1 MDAEF
6 TAYLDRVRAHRA
18 ELGESMAALDAA
30 LLAPVGLGGQRWR
43 DRVEAAV
50 AEVRHDFIDHVAL
63 TEAEGGLY
71 DDIKER
77 APRLSAKV
85 KQLLAE
91 HDTLEGLADQVLGK
105 VQAADP
111 EADVS
116 QLREDVT
123 ELMGRIARHRQRGSD
138 LVYEA
143 YVVDLGGLG

>member
-30 LLAPVGLGGQRWR
+30 LLAPVGLGGAKWR

-50 AEVRHDFIDHVAL
+50 WDVRQDFADHIEL

-71 DDIKER
+71 ADIKET

-85 KQLLAE
+85 QQLLDE
-91 HDTLEGLADQVLGK
+91 HDELAAMADDVVEK
-105 VQAADP
+105 VRATDPAADLT
-111 EADVS
+111 E
-116 QLREDVT
+116 LREQVT
-123 ELMGRIARHRQRGSD
+123 RLVGRIARHRQRGSD

>member
-18 ELGESMAALDAA
+18 ELQESMAVLDAA
-30 LLAPVGLGGQRWR
+30 LLAPVGLGGERWR
-43 DRVEAAV
+43 DRVQAAL
-50 AEVRHDFIDHVAL
+50 AELRHDFTDHVEL

-71 DDIKER
+71 ADIKEK

-85 KQLLAE
+85 QVLLDE
-91 HDTLEGLADQVLGK
+91 HDEIAELCESAFNRLEHADP
-105 VQAADP
+105 AADID
-111 EADVS
+111 A
-116 QLREDVT
+116 LREEVT
-123 ELMGRIARHRQRGSD
+123 GLIGKIARHRQHGSD

>member
-18 ELGESMAALDAA
+18 ELGDAMAALEAA
-30 LLAPVGLGGQRWR
+30 LLAPVGLGGERWR
-43 DRVEAAV
+43 GRVEAAL
-50 AEVRHDFIDHVAL
+50 AEVRHDWDDHVAL

-71 DDIKER
+71 ADIKER

-85 KQLLAE
+85 QHLLDE
-91 HDTLEGLADQVLGK
+91 HDTVADLGDEVLDK
-105 VQAADP
+105 VAHADP
-111 EADVS
+111 ESDIAG
-116 QLREDVT
+116 LREDVT
-123 ELMGRIARHRQRGSD
+123 GLMGRIARHRQRGSD

>member
-1 MDAEF
+1 
-6 TAYLDRVRAHRA
+6 V
-18 ELGESMAALDAA
+18 S
-30 LLAPVGLGGQRWR
+30 
-43 DRVEAAV
+43 
-50 AEVRHDFIDHVAL
+50 L

-71 DDIKER
+71 ADITER
-77 APRLSAKV
+77 APRLANKV
-85 KQLLAE
+85 KQLLVE
-91 HDTLEGLADQVLGK
+91 HDTLAALSDEVLGK

-111 EADVS
+111 EADVT

>member
-30 LLAPVGLGGQRWR
+30 LLAPVGLGGERWR
-43 DRVEAAV
+43 ERVEAAL
-50 AEVRHDFIDHVAL
+50 AELSHDFADHVEL

-71 DDIKER
+71 ADIKER

-85 KQLLAE
+85 QTLLDE
-91 HDTLEGLADQVLGK
+91 HDEIADAAAALLDGVQ
-105 VQAADP
+105 QAAPDS
-111 EADVS
+111 DVS
-116 QLREDVT
+116 ALRDEITDLT
-123 ELMGRIARHRQRGSD
+123 RRIAKHRQRGSD